1 MINHVPHGTDSSQ
14 TEAVQAGASPSIGV
28 PYNTKTARIWLI
40 WLNEAKDISWERLS
54 KFVGVPPGTLWSIA
68 NGSSIPSKWKPRL
81 GVYYNR
87 DLYSMPVAEL
97 RWAIENRR

>member
-1 MINHVPHGTDSSQ
+1 MINHIPHDTDTARAWLEWLNSTLGISWGRI
-14 TEAVQAGASPSIGV
+14 GAFLGV
-28 PYNTKTARIWLI
+28 PGSTLHRI
-40 WLNEAKDISWERLS
+40 AH
-54 KFVGVPPGTLWSIA
+54 GG
-68 NGSSIPSKWKPRL
+68 SIPSKWKPRL